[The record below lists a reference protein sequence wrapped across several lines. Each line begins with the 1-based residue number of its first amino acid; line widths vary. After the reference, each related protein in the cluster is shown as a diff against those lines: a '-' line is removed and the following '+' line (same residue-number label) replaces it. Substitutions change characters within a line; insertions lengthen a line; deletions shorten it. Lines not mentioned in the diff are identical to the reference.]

1 MDPKNQYVA
10 SRFPSKTNTE
20 SPSKTVLRKRDP
32 KIDLKAVDPRIKPLQ
47 GVEIKPD
54 IEIQPDT
61 RGWYTR
67 FECAQFLG
75 VSITTIA
82 NYERS
87 GRLHARHEYRKDNRG
102 FEQRVSVYNPE
113 ELKALRKGA
122 PIQAL
127 KPEKITDPGELA
139 ASCFELFDQGKTFKE
154 VVIVTRNTLDQ
165 VRDLYESW
173 LDAGGAD
180 LTITPTAKEA
190 LQKIVGEFS
199 SVADLLSLVEELAK
213 KAGISVEAAT

>member
-87 GRLHARHEYRKDNRG
+87 GRLHARHEYRKRQSR
-102 FEQRVSVYNPE
+102 F
-113 ELKALRKGA
+113 
-122 PIQAL
+122 
-127 KPEKITDPGELA
+127 
-139 ASCFELFDQGKTFKE
+139 
-154 VVIVTRNTLDQ
+154 
-165 VRDLYESW
+165 
-173 LDAGGAD
+173 
-180 LTITPTAKEA
+180 
-190 LQKIVGEFS
+190 
-199 SVADLLSLVEELAK
+199 
-213 KAGISVEAAT
+213 

>member
-10 SRFPSKTNTE
+10 SRFPNKTNTGGT
-20 SPSKTVLRKRDP
+20 SKTSPRKRDP
-32 KIDLKAVDPRIKPLQ
+32 KIDLKAVDPRIKQLQ

-87 GRLHARHEYRKDNRG
+87 GRLHARHEYRRDNRG
-102 FEQRVSVYNPE
+102 FEQRVAVYNPE
-113 ELKALRKGA
+113 ELKTLRKGT

-127 KPEKITDPGELA
+127 RPEKITDPGELA

-190 LQKIVGEFS
+190 LQKIVGAFS

-213 KAGISVEAAT
+213 KAGLSVEAPA